1 MIQVIHRAL
10 DIVEFI
16 AKDTTKEFGLGEI
29 SESLELN
36 KGTCANIIK
45 TLVNRG
51 YLAQSGKKQGYKLGS
66 GAYYLTGNYSNKKEL
81 LQVSREPMKEV
92 QRKINE
98 CCILAIIKENK
109 RYTLHK
115 ESSTQVLQVIT
126 NNEEKNVYLTAT
138 GRMILA
144 CMDTQE
150 QELFIQKYGLPS
162 EMWDGVEDKDDLIQ
176 ELNKIKEKQLAIH
189 YDGAHVVGVGAPIY
203 KNGTVIASLGIY
215 LPEVRFNYKLQE
227 LIFEEIGNTAK
238 LISERIGML
247 PKKLDK
253 EISSDQR

>member
-10 DIVEFI
+10 DIIEFI
-16 AKDTTKEFGLGEI
+16 AKDPKKRFGLSEI

-51 YLAQSGKKQGYKLGS
+51 YLDQSGKKQGYTLGS

-81 LQVSREPMKEV
+81 LQVSREPMKEL
-92 QRKINE
+92 QRKLNE
-98 CCILAIIKENK
+98 CCILAIIKENM

-115 ESSTQVLQVIT
+115 ESSTQELQVIT
-126 NNEEKNVYLTAT
+126 KNEEKNVYLTAT

-144 CMDTQE
+144 CMDQQE
-150 QELFIQKYGLPS
+150 QELFIQKYGLPD
-162 EMWDGVEDKDDLIQ
+162 EMWEGVGNKDELIK
-176 ELNKIKEKQLAIH
+176 ELDKIKEKQLAIH
-189 YDGAHVVGVGAPIY
+189 FDGAHVVGVGTPVY
-203 KNGTVIASLGIY
+203 KNDKVIASLGIY

-227 LIFEEIGNTAK
+227 LIFEEISNTAK
-238 LISERIGML
+238 LISEKIGML
-247 PKKLDK
+247 P
-253 EISSDQR
+253 I

>member
-10 DIVEFI
+10 DILEFV
-16 AKDTTKEFGLGEI
+16 AKDRNREFGLGEI

-51 YLAQSGKKQGYKLGS
+51 YLDQSGKKQGYKLGS
-66 GAYYLTGNYSNKKEL
+66 GAYYLTGNFSNKKEL
-81 LQVSREPMKEV
+81 LQMSREPMKEL
-92 QRKINE
+92 RGKLNE
-98 CCILAIIKENK
+98 CCILAILKENK
-109 RYTLHK
+109 RYTVHK
-115 ESSTQVLQVIT
+115 ESSTQELQVIT

-138 GRMILA
+138 GRMMLA

-150 QELFIQKYGLPS
+150 QELFIQKYGLPFD
-162 EMWDGVEDKDDLIQ
+162 MWEGVGDKDDLMN

-189 YDGAHVVGVGAPIY
+189 YDGAHVVGVGAPIF
-203 KNGTVIASLGIY
+203 KDDKIIASLGIY

-227 LIFEEIGNTAK
+227 LVFEEIGNTAR
-238 LISERIGML
+238 LISERIGKL
-247 PKKLDK
+247 PKT
-253 EISSDQR
+253 

>member
-10 DIVEFI
+10 DILEFV
-16 AKDTTKEFGLGEI
+16 AKDRNREFGLGEI

-51 YLAQSGKKQGYKLGS
+51 YLDQSRKKQGYKLGS
-66 GAYYLTGNYSNKKEL
+66 GAYYLTGNFSNKKEL
-81 LQVSREPMKEV
+81 LQMSREPMKEL
-92 QRKINE
+92 QKKINE
-98 CCILAIIKENK
+98 CCILAILKENM

-115 ESSTQVLQVIT
+115 ESSTQELQVIT

-138 GRMILA
+138 GRMMLA

-150 QELFIQKYGLPS
+150 QELFIQKYGLPFD
-162 EMWDGVEDKDDLIQ
+162 MWEGVGDKDDLIKK
-176 ELNKIKEKQLAIH
+176 LDKIKEKQLAIH
-189 YDGAHVVGVGAPIY
+189 SDGEHVVGIGAPIF
-203 KNGTVIASLGIY
+203 KDDKIIASLGIY

-227 LIFEEIGNTAK
+227 LVFEEIGSTAR
-238 LISERIGML
+238 LISDRIGML
-247 PKKLDK
+247 PKT
-253 EISSDQR
+253 